1 MPLSLTCDCGAR
13 FELDDALAGQSVSC
27 PECQAAL
34 KAPAAKQAVVRTS
47 GFALAS
53 TVLALVGAFTVVG
66 TAAAVV
72 LGAIGAV
79 AVLRD
84 REHKSGLGFSVFGM
98 VFGTLFTGLTLWSIS
113 SGELFGIGPA
123 LRRQQMADQL
133 ETADPKAPLDV
144 QENGFT
150 LAKPSAKWAKAKKDF
165 QYPNVQPLLRDEAVL
180 LVQPDSFAFV
190 DVQIDSDARQRIE
203 DAVRARLR
211 DVPLDAVPSKRF
223 GPRPYSPPPDDGEAP
238 NHLSNDDVASPK
250 KLTPAKGEQDA
261 VEFECSVSSD
271 GRPWKLLVQAHR
283 TNGGKCYI
291 VRGFCEKSRFERL
304 KDELR
309 KAVESFTLAP

>member
-13 FELDDALAGQSVSC
+13 FELEDALAGQSVSC

-34 KAPAAKQAVVRTS
+34 KAPAAKNAVVRTS

-66 TAAAVV
+66 TLAAVV
-72 LGAIGAV
+72 LGIIGALV
-79 AVLRD
+79 VVRD
-84 REHKSGLGFSVFGM
+84 REHKSGLGFSIFGI
-98 VFGTLFTGLTLWSIS
+98 VFGTLFTGLTLWSLS
-113 SGELFGIGPA
+113 SGELFG
-123 LRRQQMADQL
+123 LVRRQQMADQL
-133 ETADPKAPLDV
+133 EAADPKAPLDV
-144 QENGFT
+144 KENGFS

-180 LVQPDSFAFV
+180 LVQPDAFAFV

-203 DAVRARLR
+203 DAVLSRLQ
-211 DVPLDAVPSKRF
+211 DVPIESLPANRF
-223 GPRPYSPPPDDGEAP
+223 GPRGYTPPRDDGETP
-238 NHLSNDDVASPK
+238 NHLSNDYIDAK
-250 KLTPAKGEQDA
+250 KTLTPGKGEKEA
-261 VEFECSVSSD
+261 TEFECSVASD

-283 TNGGKCYI
+283 TAGGKWYI

-309 KAVESFTLAP
+309 KAVESFTLTP